1 MQDELAIKRFV
12 EYIQIKTVQPQPDY
26 ERALQ
31 FLKQYAQELD
41 LEYSVITI
49 DHDRYAAVLTVGFIY
64 WIYRFEI

>member
-12 EYIQIKTVQPQPDY
+12 EYIKIKTVQPQPDY

-49 DHDRYAAVLTVGFIY
+49 DHDRHAAVLTVGLFVGFIDLK
-64 WIYRFEI
+64 